1 MRGCYEF
8 LGGQAVVLFL
18 TIQMSALLL
27 CSVKTVI
34 IGTGFKSS
42 TSKFQVHNFM
52 HRLYTGRRYICMEKE
67 GSVVLYKPL
76 YLSTT

>member
-34 IGTGFKSS
+34 IGTVSNQVPQNFKC
-42 TSKFQVHNFM
+42 TTLCTDCTQEEGIYVWK
-52 HRLYTGRRYICMEKE
+52 RKE
-67 GSVVLYKPL
+67 VLYF
-76 YLSTT
+76 TNHFT